1 MPTLRERAADIP
13 LICDSLRKIYS
24 ERFDRPTRPLSARKL
39 ELLQRYHWP
48 GNIRELENLIKRDI
62 ILGSEDVITLET
74 TEGSAALPDS
84 EAGTNSMLSLKKGTR
99 EAMPELE
106 GKSIVKAVPT

>member
-48 GNIRELENLIKRDI
+48 GNIRELENLIKRYI

-84 EAGTNSMLSLKKGTR
+84 EALTTTILSLKKLPR
-99 EAMPELE
+99 QPIPQLQL
-106 GKSIVKAVPT
+106 KII